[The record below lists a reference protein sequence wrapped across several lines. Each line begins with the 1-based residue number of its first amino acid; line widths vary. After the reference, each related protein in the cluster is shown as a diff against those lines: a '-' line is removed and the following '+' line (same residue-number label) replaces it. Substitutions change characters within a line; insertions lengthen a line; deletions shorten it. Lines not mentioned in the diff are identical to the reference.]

1 MIKSITFQG
10 NRKFAANLY
19 ALEIKSRFIDQ
30 THADG
35 YYSGYGS
42 ELEAKVVGNQIQIGT
57 GAFVVQG
64 RISEVVSTEVVT
76 PTIYGNCVGYVVA
89 RIETYHVSDD
99 NNCTFKAYVN
109 TALSEIPLRQDDVY
123 ATNADNENLV
133 YELPIYSFEI
143 KDRTIINLQKL
154 IKPIDDYAR
163 VQKEV
168 DRIVKSTNDALA
180 LVQSATE
187 SSEQA
192 TMSADNAVKK
202 SDSAVRLATEA
213 KTTAD
218 GLADSIAQAN
228 TTAGEARQIAA
239 EAEQASSNAVTTAN
253 EAKTTADGLADS
265 IAQANTTAGEAK
277 EMAEE
282 AKEISEEALEQSK
295 VTGTKVNVDG
305 AFQSDLN
312 FDSDP
317 QEQLNDLKSADTA
330 LQNGKVNKS
339 GDTMTGKLDMAGN
352 AAIWNGND
360 STFIE
365 IGKVGRSGFEFH
377 AQTNPNVYRDYDATI
392 QATEANSTTADGSA
406 KLNYIAREHN
416 FQGGGVFENGQ
427 RVYSANNLPSSL
439 FIQDTRNTDEFNENI
454 FPERRLVPFFTN
466 KNMPHDDWYSG
477 INVRGWTDGNYKS
490 WQLVNYSGA
499 HLTFGLWTRQIDNTD
514 KTLTSWEKI
523 LHTDPSKLE
532 PTAAN
537 GWTVGGEDLAISDN
551 GIYLVSVSTAS
562 DSNYFGSPVIMT
574 FQRMVLA
581 PDLNPDVW
589 ILNSVSSCPQ
599 QKGILTSPMVLSYA
613 GTGNCA
619 KGTNTGSWTAIG
631 LNYSSGL
638 SKKTINHVAYK
649 KIA

>member
-143 KDRTIINLQKL
+143 KDRTIVNLQKL

-277 EMAEE
+277 EIAEDAEQASSNAVTTANEAKTMADGLADSIAQANTTAGE
-282 AKEISEEALEQSK
+282 AKEIAEEALEQSK

-305 AFQSDLN
+305 AFQSNLN
-312 FDSDP
+312 FDRDP
-317 QEQLNDLKSADTA
+317 QEQLNDLKSAETA

-339 GDTMTGKLDMAGN
+339 GDTMSGDLTAPNFIGAFKQKDITKNYLDFVTGDGDNFGVSGLAGK
-352 AAIWNGND
+352 IYRLND
-360 STFIE
+360 LTNQYGQKMRGE
-365 IGKVGRSGFEFH
+365 KTVNIGASLQGEQSGFYSDAYEWYSKSIKSGGTGDSFILTW
-377 AQTNPNVYRDYDATI
+377 QFGGGSDKQYGLWLRVY
-392 QATEANSTTADGSA
+392 NSGNLQYEQRLADGVSTPLA
-406 KLNYIAREHN
+406 
-416 FQGGGVFENGQ
+416 V
-427 RVYSANNLPSSL
+427 
-439 FIQDTRNTDEFNENI
+439 
-454 FPERRLVPFFTN
+454 
-466 KNMPHDDWYSG
+466 NM
-477 INVRGWTDGNYKS
+477 
-490 WQLVNYSGA
+490 
-499 HLTFGLWTRQIDNTD
+499 
-514 KTLTSWEKI
+514 
-523 LHTDPSKLE
+523 SKLE
-532 PTAAN
+532 PTTAN
-537 GWTVGGEDLAISDN
+537 GWTVGDKNLGMSGN
-551 GIYLVSVSTAS
+551 GIYLVSVMA
-562 DSNYFGSPVIMT
+562 DGGNSPIGIGILIYNGIANSCAVSQVGT
-574 FQRMVLA
+574 TYSLSF
-581 PDLNPDVW
+581 
-589 ILNSVSSCPQ
+589 LNSTWHLHSVMGGAVVIKQ
-599 QKGILTSPMVLSYA
+599 I
-613 GTGNCA
+613 
-619 KGTNTGSWTAIG
+619 
-631 LNYSSGL
+631 
-638 SKKTINHVAYK
+638 AYK

>member
-277 EMAEE
+277 EIA
-282 AKEISEEALEQSK
+282 EEALEQSK

-305 AFQSDLN
+305 AFQSNLN
-312 FDSDP
+312 FDRDP
-317 QEQLNDLKSADTA
+317 QEQLNDLKSAETA

-339 GDTMTGKLDMAGN
+339 GDTMSGELTAPNFIGAFKQKDITKNYLDFVTGDGDNFGVSGLAGK
-352 AAIWNGND
+352 IYRLND
-360 STFIE
+360 LTNQYGQKMRGE
-365 IGKVGRSGFEFH
+365 KTVNIGASLQGEQSGFYSDAYEWYSKSIKSGGTGDSFILTW
-377 AQTNPNVYRDYDATI
+377 QFGGGSDKQYGLWLRVY
-392 QATEANSTTADGSA
+392 NSGNLQYEQRLADGVSTPLA
-406 KLNYIAREHN
+406 
-416 FQGGGVFENGQ
+416 V
-427 RVYSANNLPSSL
+427 
-439 FIQDTRNTDEFNENI
+439 
-454 FPERRLVPFFTN
+454 
-466 KNMPHDDWYSG
+466 NM
-477 INVRGWTDGNYKS
+477 
-490 WQLVNYSGA
+490 
-499 HLTFGLWTRQIDNTD
+499 
-514 KTLTSWEKI
+514 
-523 LHTDPSKLE
+523 SKLE
-532 PTAAN
+532 PTTAN
-537 GWTVGGEDLAISDN
+537 GWTIGSAENLILPYIDAVYLVRLKLN
-551 GIYLVSVSTAS
+551 GIWSSAGLMVFSTCAFSEFANGYSGRKFGCVKVGSGVVSFTVVADGT
-562 DSNYFGSPVIMT
+562 
-574 FQRMVLA
+574 
-581 PDLNPDVW
+581 
-589 ILNSVSSCPQ
+589 ILYKENETPQ
-599 QKGILTSPMVLSYA
+599 F
-613 GTGNCA
+613 
-619 KGTNTGSWTAIG
+619 AIF
-631 LNYSSGL
+631 NWYINNNDPESGVQ
-638 SKKTINHVAYK
+638 IAYK

>member
-143 KDRTIINLQKL
+143 KDRTIVNLQKL

-253 EAKTTADGLADS
+253 EAKTMADGLADS

-277 EMAEE
+277 EIA
-282 AKEISEEALEQSK
+282 EEALEQSK

-305 AFQSDLN
+305 AFQSNLN
-312 FDSDP
+312 FDRDP
-317 QEQLNDLKSADTA
+317 QEQLNDLKSAETA

-339 GDTMTGKLDMAGN
+339 GDTMSGDLTAPNFIGAFKQKDITKNYLDFVTGDGDNFGVSGLAGK
-352 AAIWNGND
+352 IYRLND
-360 STFIE
+360 LTNQYGQKMRGE
-365 IGKVGRSGFEFH
+365 KTVNIGASLQGEQSGFYSDAYEWYSKSIKSGGTGDSFILTW
-377 AQTNPNVYRDYDATI
+377 QFGGGSDKQYGLWLRVY
-392 QATEANSTTADGSA
+392 NSGNLQYEQRLADGVSTPLA
-406 KLNYIAREHN
+406 
-416 FQGGGVFENGQ
+416 V
-427 RVYSANNLPSSL
+427 
-439 FIQDTRNTDEFNENI
+439 
-454 FPERRLVPFFTN
+454 
-466 KNMPHDDWYSG
+466 NM
-477 INVRGWTDGNYKS
+477 
-490 WQLVNYSGA
+490 
-499 HLTFGLWTRQIDNTD
+499 
-514 KTLTSWEKI
+514 
-523 LHTDPSKLE
+523 SKLE
-532 PTAAN
+532 PTTAN
-537 GWTVGGEDLAISDN
+537 GWTVGDKNLGMSGN
-551 GIYLVSVSTAS
+551 GIYLVSVMA
-562 DSNYFGSPVIMT
+562 DGGNSPIGIGILIYNGIANSCAVSQVGT
-574 FQRMVLA
+574 TYSLSF
-581 PDLNPDVW
+581 
-589 ILNSVSSCPQ
+589 LNSTWHLHSVMGGAVVIKQ
-599 QKGILTSPMVLSYA
+599 I
-613 GTGNCA
+613 
-619 KGTNTGSWTAIG
+619 
-631 LNYSSGL
+631 
-638 SKKTINHVAYK
+638 AYK

>member
-35 YYSGYGS
+35 YYSGYGA

-143 KDRTIINLQKL
+143 KDRTIVNLQKL

-168 DRIVKSTNDALA
+168 DRIVKSTNEALA

-192 TMSADNAVKK
+192 TMSADSAVRKV
-202 SDSAVRLATEA
+202 DSAVEVATEA

-228 TTAGEARQIAA
+228 TTADEARQIAV
-239 EAEQASSNAVTTAN
+239 EAEQASSNAVATAN

-277 EMAEE
+277 EMA
-282 AKEISEEALEQSK
+282 EEALEQSK

-416 FQGGGVFENGQ
+416 FQGGDCINFGQ
-427 RVYSANNLPSSL
+427 QLRGYKRVEINASLQGERSGFYSDAYEQYSKYIVAGDGGDKICIGWHYSDAAIHMKAYNSGNLQVDAIIPY
-439 FIQDTRNTDEFNENI
+439 I
-454 FPERRLVPFFTN
+454 
-466 KNMPHDDWYSG
+466 
-477 INVRGWTDGNYKS
+477 
-490 WQLVNYSGA
+490 
-499 HLTFGLWTRQIDNTD
+499 
-514 KTLTSWEKI
+514 
-523 LHTDPSKLE
+523 DPSKLE
-532 PTAAN
+532 PTTAN
-537 GWTVGGEDLAISDN
+537 GWTVGGEDLAISDD
-551 GIYLVSVSTAS
+551 GIYLVSVSTS
-562 DSNYFGSPVIMT
+562 SNGNYFGSPVIMT

-599 QKGILTSPMVLSYA
+599 QKGILTSPMVLSYT
-613 GTGNCA
+613 GTGNYA

>member
-277 EMAEE
+277 EIA
-282 AKEISEEALEQSK
+282 EEALEQSK

-305 AFQSDLN
+305 AFQSNLN
-312 FDSDP
+312 FDRDP
-317 QEQLNDLKSADTA
+317 QEQLNDLKSAETA

-339 GDTMTGKLDMAGN
+339 GDTMSGDLTAPNFIGAFKQKDITKNYLDFVTGDGDNFGVSGLAGK
-352 AAIWNGND
+352 IYRLND
-360 STFIE
+360 LTNQYGQKMRGE
-365 IGKVGRSGFEFH
+365 KTVNIGASLQGEQSGFYSDAYEWYSKSIKSGGTGDSFILTW
-377 AQTNPNVYRDYDATI
+377 QFGGGSDKQYGLWLRVY
-392 QATEANSTTADGSA
+392 NSGNLQYEQRLADGVSTPLA
-406 KLNYIAREHN
+406 
-416 FQGGGVFENGQ
+416 V
-427 RVYSANNLPSSL
+427 
-439 FIQDTRNTDEFNENI
+439 
-454 FPERRLVPFFTN
+454 
-466 KNMPHDDWYSG
+466 NM
-477 INVRGWTDGNYKS
+477 
-490 WQLVNYSGA
+490 
-499 HLTFGLWTRQIDNTD
+499 
-514 KTLTSWEKI
+514 
-523 LHTDPSKLE
+523 SKLE
-532 PTAAN
+532 PTTAN
-537 GWTVGGEDLAISDN
+537 GWTIGSAENLILPYIDAVYLVRLKLN
-551 GIYLVSVSTAS
+551 GIWSSAGLMVFSTCAFSEFANGYSGRKFGCVKVGSGVVSFTVVADGT
-562 DSNYFGSPVIMT
+562 
-574 FQRMVLA
+574 
-581 PDLNPDVW
+581 
-589 ILNSVSSCPQ
+589 ILYKENETPQ
-599 QKGILTSPMVLSYA
+599 F
-613 GTGNCA
+613 
-619 KGTNTGSWTAIG
+619 AIF
-631 LNYSSGL
+631 NWYINNNDPESGVQ
-638 SKKTINHVAYK
+638 IAYK